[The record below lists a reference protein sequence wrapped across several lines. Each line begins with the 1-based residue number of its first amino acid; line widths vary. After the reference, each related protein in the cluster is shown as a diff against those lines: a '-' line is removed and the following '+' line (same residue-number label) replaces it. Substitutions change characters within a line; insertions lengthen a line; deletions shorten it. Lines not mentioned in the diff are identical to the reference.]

1 MTEILTVAGSLGVG
15 AFLGTL
21 IFIMYRKDRQASEK
35 LQREDR
41 KFMEDRLTKLLEAD
55 QESREAN
62 TKALIELTILVS
74 RLNGRLSKEQ

>member
-74 RLNGRLSKEQ
+74 RLNGQLSKEQ